1 MFSSLSAF
9 SWLSPGTRSILPA
22 AAVMDG
28 TLRARPALQGAQ
40 GEHREQ
46 RIHAPELCSDIS
58 SGSRRHLQHVS
69 PSACTGGCHNRSATG
84 KHLCVRAGAGRG
96 EEEKGWRRVGVH
108 PLSAQSSPKKGGE
121 GVPWALAA
129 HRGFGTCCAL
139 LVGCRA
145 VNVFTNGAGVA
156 LGWILL
162 GKHSGKGEDVV
173 LESGRAV
180 PWHQRGAVGAP
191 GMPPPRP
198 AWHQHPGPTARGG
211 AVLVGSRR
219 NIFS

>member
-1 MFSSLSAF
+1 MGRSEPGLRCRAPRESTGSSASTRLSSVLTSRLARGDTSSTSPLLLVQVDVTTDQPLGSICACAQARGEGRRRRAGDAWAF
-9 SWLSPGTRSILPA
+9 
-22 AAVMDG
+22 
-28 TLRARPALQGAQ
+28 
-40 GEHREQ
+40 
-46 RIHAPELCSDIS
+46 IHALP
-58 SGSRRHLQHVS
+58 
-69 PSACTGGCHNRSATG
+69 
-84 KHLCVRAGAGRG
+84 RAPR
-96 EEEKGWRRVGVH
+96 
-108 PLSAQSSPKKGGE
+108 KKGGE